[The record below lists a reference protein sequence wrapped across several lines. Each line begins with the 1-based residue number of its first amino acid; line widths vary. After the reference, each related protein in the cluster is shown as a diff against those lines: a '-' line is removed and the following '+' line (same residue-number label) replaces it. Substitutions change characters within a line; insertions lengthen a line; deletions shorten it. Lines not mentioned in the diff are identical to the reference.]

1 MKIVIL
7 LLYLSIISSKDYFNA
22 TEFIE
27 EARKRTPADES
38 ILKEAI
44 ENTKEYLKHYIF
56 YKVAADPPQPD
67 FDKSYFPKID
77 FNSLFKDIKTK
88 NTNYFDFSR
97 KFISEVYKLNDLHT
111 QPYFDRIPVGYY
123 SYICPIKLSTRIDN
137 KTNTPKMYGNF
148 IASPDNYILFKN
160 YKKVVDAIQNNLD
173 TPIKTINKKDPFTFI
188 QTFAGIKL
196 RSKHATYVFNQATYT
211 GNNFYIP
218 VGMEDLSN
226 FTVEYENGQKFVTDY
241 IIQNNTKIKNNMKF
255 YKNKEDNEKFLSYLS
270 NNKINLNHLLS
281 NEYNSFLF
289 PFQFKNL
296 DDIILDFEEKY
307 GIKNKNIFL
316 STINSEE
323 KVNAIEW
330 KYNYISKENPNN
342 IVFQCR
348 IDETNHV
355 NVMKINNFGSPLD
368 SKDSLDVA
376 EKCANLFDENEYRIV
391 IIFPRNGGGNPV
403 VGYNIIELLSPYILT
418 RNTLRIK
425 KDVNMT
431 QFIELYNS
439 FELFEELNSTN
450 KVNGSYFKDGFVN
463 ETYGNKIE
471 EFSKPFVWRVNQKK
485 IEEIKKKLKH
495 KRRPDE
501 IVILTDGFALSAAS
515 IFMKSAYKSGAG
527 IIIGYNGNPN
537 LPDNIF
543 DISQSPSAVLGVQN
557 YKNIYPEIFE
567 KTARDLIGLAS
578 ITCIA
583 SFHEFQESHIPQEYD
598 VQIPDKRIKIFHPYD
613 DSYYQTFIEES
624 IKVLDYYKENC
635 NPKNKFFVKLSDE
648 CKFDNHLHGGF
659 RCGSDSK
666 WNKSDC
672 VPSYCDS
679 GYYYN
684 RIANSCIVYPLDKDN
699 KTWIYIVIGVS
710 AAVVIIII
718 VVLIIICY
726 KKHYLCFNKAEKS
739 FDPNYNVNDDNLILD
754 ENET

>member
-67 FDKSYFPKID
+67 FDNTYFPKID

-137 KTNTPKMYGNF
+137 KTKTPKMYGNF
-148 IASPDNYILFKN
+148 IASADNYILFKN
-160 YKKVVDAIQNNLD
+160 YKKVVEVIKNNLD

-296 DDIILDFEEKY
+296 DDIILDFEDKY

-316 STINSEE
+316 SPIKTEE

-355 NVMKINNFGSPLD
+355 NVMKINNFGSALD

-376 EKCANLFDENEYRIV
+376 EKCAYLFDENEYRIV
-391 IIFPRNGGGNPV
+391 IIFPRNGGGNPII
-403 VGYNIIELLSPYILT
+403 GYNIIELLSPYILT
-418 RNTLRIK
+418 RNTLRI
-425 KDVNMT
+425 
-431 QFIELYNS
+431 
-439 FELFEELNSTN
+439 
-450 KVNGSYFKDGFVN
+450 
-463 ETYGNKIE
+463 
-471 EFSKPFVWRVNQKK
+471 
-485 IEEIKKKLKH
+485 
-495 KRRPDE
+495 
-501 IVILTDGFALSAAS
+501 
-515 IFMKSAYKSGAG
+515 
-527 IIIGYNGNPN
+527 
-537 LPDNIF
+537 
-543 DISQSPSAVLGVQN
+543 
-557 YKNIYPEIFE
+557 
-567 KTARDLIGLAS
+567 
-578 ITCIA
+578 
-583 SFHEFQESHIPQEYD
+583 
-598 VQIPDKRIKIFHPYD
+598 
-613 DSYYQTFIEES
+613 
-624 IKVLDYYKENC
+624 
-635 NPKNKFFVKLSDE
+635 
-648 CKFDNHLHGGF
+648 
-659 RCGSDSK
+659 
-666 WNKSDC
+666 
-672 VPSYCDS
+672 
-679 GYYYN
+679 
-684 RIANSCIVYPLDKDN
+684 
-699 KTWIYIVIGVS
+699 
-710 AAVVIIII
+710 
-718 VVLIIICY
+718 
-726 KKHYLCFNKAEKS
+726 
-739 FDPNYNVNDDNLILD
+739 
-754 ENET
+754 

>member
-1 MKIVIL
+1 M
-7 LLYLSIISSKDYFNA
+7 
-22 TEFIE
+22 
-27 EARKRTPADES
+27 
-38 ILKEAI
+38 
-44 ENTKEYLKHYIF
+44 
-56 YKVAADPPQPD
+56 
-67 FDKSYFPKID
+67 
-77 FNSLFKDIKTK
+77 
-88 NTNYFDFSR
+88 
-97 KFISEVYKLNDLHT
+97 
-111 QPYFDRIPVGYY
+111 
-123 SYICPIKLSTRIDN
+123 
-137 KTNTPKMYGNF
+137 
-148 IASPDNYILFKN
+148 
-160 YKKVVDAIQNNLD
+160 
-173 TPIKTINKKDPFTFI
+173 
-188 QTFAGIKL
+188 
-196 RSKHATYVFNQATYT
+196 
-211 GNNFYIP
+211 
-218 VGMEDLSN
+218 
-226 FTVEYENGQKFVTDY
+226 
-241 IIQNNTKIKNNMKF
+241 
-255 YKNKEDNEKFLSYLS
+255 
-270 NNKINLNHLLS
+270 
-281 NEYNSFLF
+281 
-289 PFQFKNL
+289 
-296 DDIILDFEEKY
+296 
-307 GIKNKNIFL
+307 
-316 STINSEE
+316 
-323 KVNAIEW
+323 
-330 KYNYISKENPNN
+330 
-342 IVFQCR
+342 
-348 IDETNHV
+348 
-355 NVMKINNFGSPLD
+355 
-368 SKDSLDVA
+368 A

-391 IIFPRNGGGNPV
+391 IIFPRNGGGNPII
-403 VGYNIIELLSPYILT
+403 GYNIIELLSPYILT

-450 KVNGSYFKDGFVN
+450 KLNGSYFKDGFVN